1 MAVLILTSVLLLL
14 VWRVEAIDCAT
25 DGSDYSYTESISGVR
40 RKVVTNHCPNH
51 PFYDLNPNTAVKSSK
66 TYTIPAIPTYV
77 GAATD
82 SSTSSAHVD
91 LSAQGGAVG
100 VFFNAAQ
107 LYSPYGGPTYGTVT
121 GWANS
126 APFAEGNTFDPCGCH
141 GSSPTIATYHC
152 HVPPSCLLNQLGQTS
167 SAHSP
172 QIGWAFDGFPVYGP
186 RGPSGTMMQTCTV
199 TGGTYGTDV
208 CTDDCGGY
216 YKVDSSIDE
225 FVYRYYTLG
234 QYNDGTSCAAP
245 GCASPTSEFHPT
257 TMMCFR
263 GCCPTGVMCSGGVRR
278 CPSSGTL
285 DGVTGT
291 YAASVP
297 TVNGMS
303 MALGLPTNEAA
314 CRHSNIACASCSECE
329 WSKNQCGVGGS
340 STGTCTGLASTPAP
354 PPTPAPTL
362 EPTQVPTPAPTP
374 APSPTPTPEPTPAQ
388 TPTPTTAPTAA
399 PATTAPTAAPTNTPT
414 PAPSPA
420 QTAAPSTPA
429 PTLAPTQ
436 VPTPAPTP
444 APSPTP
450 TPEPTPAQTPTPTT
464 APTAAPAT
472 TAPTAAPT
480 NTPTPAPSPAQTAA
494 PSTPAPTLAP
504 TQVPTPAPT
513 PAPSPTPTPAPT
525 PAQAPSPT
533 TAPTAA
539 PATTAPTAAPAKSP
553 TPAPSPAQTPAPL
566 TPAPALAPTQ
576 SPTSAPKPA
585 ISSGSTIAGSMK
597 LSFGDNAAAVADPQ
611 VKMGVEK
618 GIAVTSGLGEE
629 NAGMVEATLSLVTL
643 RRLSAAIRR
652 LSGFSVQVDFEITI
666 PPEASAWIVADD
678 VAASLVSAD
687 EADLSSALSEAVAS
701 VADAGYSVEVA
712 ELPSVVPIVPAPA
725 PGDGVDAN
733 ASALACPCWAHAL
746 VCSVCLLA
754 CVRA

>member
-464 APTAAPAT
+464 APTAA
-472 TAPTAAPT
+472 T
-480 NTPTPAPSPAQTAA
+480 NTDNSADCSASDNSADCSANQHAN
-494 PSTPAPTLAP
+494 
-504 TQVPTPAPT
+504 
-513 PAPSPTPTPAPT
+513 
-525 PAQAPSPT
+525 
-533 TAPTAA
+533 
-539 PATTAPTAAPAKSP
+539 
-553 TPAPSPAQTPAPL
+553 
-566 TPAPALAPTQ
+566 
-576 SPTSAPKPA
+576 TSAITSPNTSPIDACADTSAHTGSNTSANTSA
-585 ISSGSTIAGSMK
+585 ITNADSSANTSSSTIA
-597 LSFGDNAAAVADPQ
+597 DNSADCSASDNSADCSASKIANTSAITSPNTSPIDACAGTSAHTVANFSPQ
-611 VKMGVEK
+611 
-618 GIAVTSGLGEE
+618 TSHIIRVHDCGKH
-629 NAGMVEATLSLVTL
+629 EAEL
-643 RRLSAAIRR
+643 RRQRGSGGRSPGEDGRREGYRRHQRTRGGECGHGRGHLVARDAEAA
-652 LSGFSVQVDFEITI
+652 
-666 PPEASAWIVADD
+666 
-678 VAASLVSAD
+678 
-687 EADLSSALSEAVAS
+687 
-701 VADAGYSVEVA
+701 
-712 ELPSVVPIVPAPA
+712 
-725 PGDGVDAN
+725 
-733 ASALACPCWAHAL
+733 
-746 VCSVCLLA
+746 
-754 CVRA
+754 